1 MIAPAL
7 KTKLLTLIALF
18 EGSAGGRINTYDGQL
33 LSLGTLH
40 YAVGQGPGVRFL
52 ERVVALDPAGALSC
66 LGPQFTQA
74 IKAGQTVQFCRKHV
88 AGSKRWDR
96 AFVAL
101 SRLPAFAQADA
112 ELAENYFRIAE
123 QIAGRYRLTSERG
136 LAFAFDRAVQ
146 QGGKV
151 RPLVER
157 AYQQHRNSDE
167 VTRMRALAEAYAD
180 SANPRWH
187 DTVRARALTVAT
199 GSSAGT
205 GYPGRVNLETGYG
218 ISAARPWVAPA
229 DPYGVVKLVVPGG
242 GEELVWNGRDIYHQ
256 QNLRELV
263 PQLRQVYPRCT
274 GPHEY
279 GGVLKVWHRCNGELV
294 LERLPVDPTEG
305 IPARPQTK

>member
-7 KTKLLTLIALF
+7 KTKLLTLVALF

-52 ERVVALDPAGALSC
+52 ERIAALDPAGVLSC

-74 IKAGQTVQFCRKHV
+74 IKAGQTVQFCRTHV

-112 ELAENYFRIAE
+112 EHAENYFRIAE
-123 QIAGRYRLTSERG
+123 QIAGRYGLTSERG

-151 RPLVER
+151 RPLVEQ
-157 AYQQHRNSDE
+157 AYARTKSADE

-205 GYPGRVNLETGYG
+205 GYPGRVNLEAGYG
-218 ISAARPWVAPA
+218 ISAARPWAGPA
-229 DPYGVVKLVVPGG
+229 DPYGTVLLVDPSGKQVR
-242 GEELVWNGRDIYHQ
+242 WNGSDRYNGQD
-256 QNLRELV
+256 LRELV
-263 PQLRQVYPRCT
+263 PQLRQVYPQPG
-274 GPHEY
+274 GPWEY
-279 GGVLKVWHRCNGELV
+279 GGVLQIWVRRNGDMV
-294 LERLPVDPTEG
+294 LERLPVDPAKG
-305 IPARPQTK
+305 IPARPQKK